1 MSQMSAPELA
11 EAPSPAYANGSTDP
25 SPRATPGVR
34 ASHGGGH
41 ASREETAADA
51 TSVREMP
58 GPLLWMHEA
67 VWLGIA
73 ALAEEQFAYFAEA
86 AHDYLEAGQRLAEER
101 DPSRQIEVGL
111 ELARLRLERVHAL
124 TARMTERLGTA
135 VDARAVLAAECRA
148 SLTSAGRTP

>member
-1 MSQMSAPELA
+1 MSQMAAPELA
-11 EAPSPAYANGSTDP
+11 EAPSPAYANGSA
-25 SPRATPGVR
+25 ATPGVR
-34 ASHGGGH
+34 ASNGGPGRV
-41 ASREETAADA
+41 SREETAADA
-51 TSVREMP
+51 TYVREMP
-58 GPLLWMHEA
+58 SPLLWMHEA

-111 ELARLRLERVHAL
+111 ELARLRLEQVHAL

-135 VDARAVLAAECRA
+135 VDARTVFASECLARPA
-148 SLTSAGRTP
+148 

>member
-1 MSQMSAPELA
+1 MSQITAPELA

-34 ASHGGGH
+34 AGHGGRGR

-51 TSVREMP
+51 ISVREMP
-58 GPLLWMHEA
+58 SPLLWMHEA

-73 ALAEEQFAYFAEA
+73 VFAEEQLAYLTEA
-86 AHDYLEAGQRLAEER
+86 ARDYLEAGQRFAEEK

-111 ELARLRLERVHAL
+111 ELARLRLERAHDL
-124 TARMTERLGTA
+124 TVRLTERLGTA
-135 VDARAVLAAECRA
+135 VHSRAVLATECRA
-148 SLTSAGRTP
+148 APA